1 MKPKFDHK
9 VIRPNGP
16 WVPSNQTDVSKTFE
30 RARKREQ
37 QIRQEQKDKVKT
49 INWRTA

>member
-1 MKPKFDHK
+1 LKSILDKGFK
-9 VIRPNGP
+9 Y
-16 WVPSNQTDVSKTFE
+16 VPSDKTDLKKTFD
-30 RARKREQ
+30 RIRKQQQ

>member
-1 MKPKFDHK
+1 MAKPKFTDLDK
-9 VIRPNGP
+9 YPNGYTP
-16 WVPSNQTDVSKTFE
+16 ANKSDIRKTFE
-30 RARKREQ
+30 RIKKQQQ